1 MHLSRLLSSL
11 LVAMPFIAGCHGGL
25 APAATPAPAST
36 HGIAQAAFEDV
47 FVRGVGHRDTAAVVR
62 SLAPELLLHIGMDSI
77 RVPRG
82 QFWLVI
88 QSIVSPFPDITF
100 TVDRVVAEGDWAAAG
115 LTFRGTQR
123 GSWHG
128 IAPTGRPVTVTET
141 FICRME
147 MAQLRECWQQ
157 WDEAGLREQLTRTQ

>member
-1 MHLSRLLSSL
+1 MHLSRLPSSL
-11 LVAMPFIAGCHGGL
+11 LVGVLLIAGCNTAF
-25 APAATPAPAST
+25 APASTPAPASA
-36 HGIAQAAFEDV
+36 HAIAQAAFEDV

-62 SLAPELLLHIGMDSI
+62 SMAPELLLHIGTDSI
-77 RVPRG
+77 QVPRG

-88 QSIVSPFPDITF
+88 QSIVSPFPDISF
-100 TVDRVVAEGDWAAAG
+100 TVDRVVAEGNWAAAG

-128 IAPTGRPVTVTET
+128 IAPTGRQVTVTET

-147 MAQLRECWQQ
+147 TAQLRECWQQ